1 MVNYSALQRV
11 QKDTKDFTKVVLVFW
26 VNPKNVIFVFK
37 VIQEILVV
45 LKENLYLK
53 NGNFLSNAINL
64 IAFVENGLNL
74 TGVVKLN
81 KKICANGTLLEKNN
95 TVINV

>member
-1 MVNYSALQRV
+1 M
-11 QKDTKDFTKVVLVFW
+11 
-26 VNPKNVIFVFK
+26 IFVFK

>member
-1 MVNYSALQRV
+1 MVNYSALQQV
-11 QKDTKDFTKVVLVFW
+11 QKDTKDFTKVVLTFW
-26 VNPKNVIFVFK
+26 VNPKNAIFVFK
-37 VIQEILVV
+37 VIQEISVV

-53 NGNFLSNAINL
+53 NGNFLSNVINL

-74 TGVVKLN
+74 TDVVKLN
-81 KKICANGTLLEKNN
+81 KKICVNGTLLEKKN